1 MINSNPGNLLYLCM
15 KLKVAKKDAD
25 KSKEPFMGI
34 LTPEQISEGA
44 AKFRKEVNA
53 KIRLKT
59 TKS

>member
-1 MINSNPGNLLYLCM
+1 MIHVISLYLGM
-15 KLKVAKKDAD
+15 KLKAAKKEVD

-34 LTPEQISEGA
+34 LTVDQISEGA
-44 AKFRKEVNA
+44 AKFRKEVNS